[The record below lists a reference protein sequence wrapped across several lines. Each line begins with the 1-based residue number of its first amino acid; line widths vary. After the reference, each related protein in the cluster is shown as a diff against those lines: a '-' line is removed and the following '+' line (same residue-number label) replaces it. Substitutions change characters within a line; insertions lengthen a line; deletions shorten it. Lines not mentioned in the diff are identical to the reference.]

1 MYERPVV
8 WTQDT
13 QITSEL
19 IKIFTSHNS
28 IDSMYIFNSAFII
41 SMDETDPNSFN
52 QVKGKNMKAYFTENE
67 LYKINVLGNSE
78 TIYFVREE
86 DGSLIGINRAFS
98 ANMEIFVADRQITD
112 IFYFDKPDATLF
124 PEEEIQPNELRLR
137 DFKWHDAERPKTSED
152 IFLWDNK

>member
-1 MYERPVV
+1 
-8 WTQDT
+8 
-13 QITSEL
+13 
-19 IKIFTSHNS
+19 
-28 IDSMYIFNSAFII
+28 
-41 SMDETDPNSFN
+41 
-52 QVKGKNMKAYFTENE
+52 MKAYFTENE

-137 DFKWHDAERPKTSED
+137 DFRWHDAERPKTSED
-152 IFLWDNK
+152 IFFMG